1 MVKFYKNILKLKRY
15 LFEIQWIVG
24 VQCLYLYQVNR
35 RFEKARAEK
44 KPIYVCIYLIIIFLK
59 QATELSQDQSKYKLF
74 KNQITFFV
82 RLTCLPLNHT
92 YLVIKSMQ
100 CQSR

>member
-44 KPIYVCIYLIIIFLK
+44 KPLYVCIYLIIIFQK

-74 KNQITFFV
+74 KNQITFFRSFDLSSSESHLFGYQINAV
-82 RLTCLPLNHT
+82 P
-92 YLVIKSMQ
+92 K
-100 CQSR
+100 

>member
-44 KPIYVCIYLIIIFLK
+44 KNYICIYLIIIFLK

-74 KNQITFFV
+74 KNQIIF
-82 RLTCLPLNHT
+82 
-92 YLVIKSMQ
+92 
-100 CQSR
+100 

>member
-44 KPIYVCIYLIIIFLK
+44 KPIYVCILGRTQTSNIAPNNRI
-59 QATELSQDQSKYKLF
+59 
-74 KNQITFFV
+74 
-82 RLTCLPLNHT
+82 
-92 YLVIKSMQ
+92 M
-100 CQSR
+100 